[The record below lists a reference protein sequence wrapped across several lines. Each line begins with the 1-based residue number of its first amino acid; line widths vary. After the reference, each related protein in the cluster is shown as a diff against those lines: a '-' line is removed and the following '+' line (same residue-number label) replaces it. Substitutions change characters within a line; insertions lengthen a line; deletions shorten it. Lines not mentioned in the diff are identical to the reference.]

1 MDYFGSFCERGD
13 KLLRTP
19 ECTRVLSVNDYFAL
33 RRGSRY
39 GTVLVDLER
48 RTLVDVLPDRS
59 ADTFACWL
67 REHPGVKIPAKDLQK
82 ARSFYENTLGATPV

>member
-1 MDYFGSFCERGD
+1 VDD
-13 KLLRTP
+13 
-19 ECTRVLSVNDYFAL
+19 DFAL

-39 GTVLVDLER
+39 GAVLVDLER

-67 REHPGVKIPAKDLQK
+67 REHPGGEM
-82 ARSFYENTLGATPV
+82 S